1 MLIDWLSL
9 FVWNFADVVGFFIMH
24 FTAVFDITSVRWI
37 WAELRT
43 VLQFLNWYRT
53 SVIMHFTES
62 KSIFFCFSFN
72 LLHFFAFSGI
82 WFHLPLLF
90 VYLFNEHFFYFCSI
104 LRPRTCCVRG
114 PGQTQSW
121 LLNFL
126 ELQTVLSVHEENG
139 VHKFKTSC
147 AFPLISTL
155 FRHSLEDWI
164 PCSFPLH
171 SESLPPFFFNI
182 LLLGP
187 TAAHG
192 FRRHRVRELYCLP
205 FLAETC
211 SPGWVPL
218 FLSNNLF
225 LISSS
230 VQRIWLP
237 DVCTYFHSSNCIY
250 GCVAVTST
258 GFQVKCSSWV
268 VAGGR
273 GKEGRIVH
281 FLCLECTELFGTKQS
296 LSLWWS
302 YEMVGYAFLLTF

>member
-1 MLIDWLSL
+1 MHFQGFGSTFHYCL
-9 FVWNFADVVGFFIMH
+9 FIYLMNIFFIS
-24 FTAVFDITSVRWI
+24 AVSWGQGPVVYR
-37 WAELRT
+37 
-43 VLQFLNWYRT
+43 VLDKRRVDYWTFWSCRL
-53 SVIMHFTES
+53 
-62 KSIFFCFSFN
+62 
-72 LLHFFAFSGI
+72 
-82 WFHLPLLF
+82 
-90 VYLFNEHFFYFCSI
+90 
-104 LRPRTCCVRG
+104 
-114 PGQTQSW
+114 
-121 LLNFL
+121 
-126 ELQTVLSVHEENG
+126 LSVHEENG
-139 VHKFKTSC
+139 VHKSKTSC

-164 PCSFPLH
+164 PCSFSLH